1 MKKIFSMFVLF
12 ILTSGMTFAVD
23 RYSQEYLKNTKH
35 FSPMNSIAES
45 IAEHCIKSS
54 LKKEAKG
61 KFKVDFQGY
70 TLSSMKKGIFKGL
83 EITGEKLTVEGISIP
98 YVHLKSL
105 SDYNY
110 VDYTQDPVVYKSDM
124 EFAYDLILSEESMNT
139 ALKRKEYEK
148 VLGVVNNI
156 AYPLFQI
163 TGVSTKI
170 RNNRI
175 YILTEYNFPIA
186 PASKNKVFVASS
198 DFKIQ
203 NEKIRAVNVKL
214 DSAYGNISLEK
225 VANLFNLLN
234 PLEFTLETLDTQ
246 ECDANIEN
254 VNIVDNKVKIN
265 GKIFVKGEQK

>member
-1 MKKIFSMFVLF
+1 MKKILSLLILF
-12 ILTSGMTFAVD
+12 ILTSNITFAVD
-23 RYSQEYLKNTKH
+23 KYSQEYLKNTKH
-35 FSPMNSIAES
+35 FSPMKPIAES

-61 KFKVDFQGY
+61 KYKVNFKGY

-83 EITGEKLTVEGISIP
+83 EITGEDLMVEDISVP

-110 VDYTQDPVVYKSDM
+110 VDYTQDPVIYKSNM
-124 EFAYDLILSEESMNT
+124 TFAYKLLLSEESMNT
-139 ALKRKEYEK
+139 ALKRKEYQN
-148 VLGVVNNI
+148 VLNTVNNI

-175 YILTEYNFPIA
+175 YILTYYNFPIA
-186 PASKNKVFVASS
+186 PAAKDKVFVASS
-198 DFKIQ
+198 DFKVK
-203 NEKIRAVNVKL
+203 NGKIKAVNVKM
-214 DSAYGNISLEK
+214 DSAYGNISLDK

-234 PLEFTLETLDTQ
+234 PLEFTVESLDSEQ
-246 ECDANIEN
+246 CNANIEN
-254 VNIVDNKVKIN
+254 VNIVDNKVQID
-265 GKIFVKGEQK
+265 GKIFVKGD